1 MNLTFNVLMDE
12 IIFLYKTRQDRPQA
26 TVIKVQYRDIF
37 GSCVTLLRNVDCDV
51 CLGILPLLFPQR

>member
-1 MNLTFNVLMDE
+1 MDE
-12 IIFLYKTRQDRPQA
+12 IIFLYNTRQDRPQA